1 MKHFFI
7 LAALLA
13 TTTISGCQAFTTD
26 NEGEKLTPTERH
38 EIALTKA
45 QQGYVKAGNTFSYK
59 LFEQVLKENS
69 GSIMLSPLSVE
80 YALAMLCNGAAGT
93 TQEEILN
100 LLGYKAGEM
109 ADVNEFCKYLTK
121 ELLGADNTVSMSLA
135 NALISN
141 SAMARLKKG
150 YTTTLETYYDALIK
164 GYDFKIDNAAALSYI
179 NKWAEDKTNGMIKD
193 LLDNLDPKTYLLL
206 MNAIYFKGNWAGNVT
221 FDKKKTQTGKF
232 TKESGAKEDVDYM
245 NQEIKNTYSY
255 SETSLYQSLS
265 LPYGNGAFSM
275 SVYLPLEGKTV
286 GDVLASLQTDNPPSY
301 TYSGL
306 ANVKLKMPKF
316 ATENKINLKGTLASL
331 GMKTAFSKIE
341 ADFSELAEDPTY
353 VDFIFQKSRIKV
365 YEEGTEAAAV
375 TVVGMCYATIAYPQ
389 EPKNVEFY
397 ATRPFLYIIR
407 ETSTGA
413 ILFMG
418 KYDGK

>member
-26 NEGEKLTPTERH
+26 DEGEKLTPSERH
-38 EIALTKA
+38 DITLTKA
-45 QQGYVKAGNTFSYK
+45 QQEYVKAGNTFSYK

-69 GSIMLSPLSVE
+69 GSLMLSPLSVE
-80 YALAMLCNGAAGT
+80 YALAMLCNGAAGA

-164 GYDFKIDNAAALSYI
+164 GYDFRTDNAAALSYI
-179 NKWAEDKTNGMIKD
+179 NKWAEDKTNGMIKN
-193 LLDNLDPKTYLLL
+193 LLDVLDPNTYLLL
-206 MNAIYFKGNWAGNVT
+206 MNAIYFKGNWAEYVT
-221 FDKKKTQTGKF
+221 FDKKKTQTGIF
-232 TKESGAKEDVDYM
+232 TKESGAKENVDYM
-245 NQEIKNTYSY
+245 NQEAEMSY
-255 SETSLYQSLS
+255 AETGLYQTVS
-265 LPYGNGAFSM
+265 LPYGNGAFCM
-275 SVYLPLEGKTV
+275 SVYLPIEGKTV
-286 GDVLASLQTDNPPSY
+286 EDVLASLQTDNSQSY
-301 TYSGL
+301 TYSGP
-306 ANVKLKMPKF
+306 ANVKLKLPKF
-316 ATENKINLKGTLASL
+316 ETENKIELNEILRAMGMQLAFT
-331 GMKTAFSKIE
+331 GG
-341 ADFSELAEDPTY
+341 ADFSAMAEDPLY
-353 VDFIFQKSRIKV
+353 VSRVFQKSRIKV

-375 TVVGMCYATIAYPQ
+375 TVVEVVYGSAFPQ
-389 EPKNVEFY
+389 EPKIVKFH
-397 ATRPFLYIIR
+397 ATRPFMYLIR